1 MLKSKKLTNL
11 LVNQVSKIIMI
22 MIMKSR
28 SLSDAPPA
36 FAASSESLSATR
48 NRSEFVGIYVCIYR
62 NSLQYINIYYIY
74 IDKYIVYNIC
84 WILCEFHEAFRKS
97 VAKPNETYKTNLN
110 PSELLI
116 WSHQGAESP
125 EAQTTAP
132 RPWVVLGVPRRC
144 SSRLGCVISESGPC
158 LDDGWIMFWWCL
170 DQGWTMWD
178 LSIWQRNPEH
188 SEICCVKIHPTL
200 SVIRWTS
207 YESMNGKF
215 GRFLKRKVPAYPV
228 QDTHGHRPSEQNEQ
242 FVY

>member
-1 MLKSKKLTNL
+1 MQQSCNNHATFGIFGEHGWDMDELCAPSIIQS
-11 LVNQVSKIIMI
+11 LVFTIMI
-22 MIMKSR
+22 
-28 SLSDAPPA
+28 
-36 FAASSESLSATR
+36 
-48 NRSEFVGIYVCIYR
+48 
-62 NSLQYINIYYIY
+62 YIY
-74 IDKYIVYNIC
+74 IYINKYIVDNKL
-84 WILCEFHEAFRKS
+84 WFLCEFHEAFRKS

-144 SSRLGCVISESGPC
+144 SSRLGCVISESGLC
-158 LDDGWIMFWWCL
+158 LDNGWIMFWWCF

-215 GRFLKRKVPAYPV
+215 WRFLKRKVPTYPV
-228 QDTHGHRPSEQNEQ
+228 QDTHGHRPSEQYNSSYSNCAVLTD
-242 FVY
+242 FLRIAKNR